1 MAHYCLG
8 LSISPRQWHLLLLH
22 KIQISQIPKK
32 KKKKYKIIPPSS
44 PESST
49 EIVASES
56 SDASQLKVAS
66 ENVEHSVQETTAID
80 EQPATF
86 IHPWDGPP
94 AKEPVYPPG
103 TYRGMF

>member
-1 MAHYCLG
+1 MAPLVIAQDPD
-8 LSISPRQWHLLLLH
+8 LTDS
-22 KIQISQIPKK
+22 KEEKKEIQNSTESVQEKNEQL
-32 KKKKYKIIPPSS
+32 IIPPSS
-44 PESST
+44 AESST

-56 SDASQLKVAS
+56 SDASKFKVAS
-66 ENVEHSVQETTAID
+66 ENVEHSVQETTAVD

-103 TYRGMF
+103 TYHGMF

>member
-1 MAHYCLG
+1 MAPLVIAQDPD
-8 LSISPRQWHLLLLH
+8 LTDSEEE
-22 KIQISQIPKK
+22 KKEIQNSTESVQEKNEQL
-32 KKKKYKIIPPSS
+32 IIPPSS
-44 PESST
+44 AESST

-66 ENVEHSVQETTAID
+66 ENVEQSVQQTTAVN

-94 AKEPVYPPG
+94 AEEPVYPPG